1 MSRLGIRRRL
11 LLAVLA
17 AVCAALAAMI
27 VGFNLLLARNLS
39 GDANDLLRARAAAEL
54 GRLETGGNSLRVA
67 EAPDDAALDT
77 DVWIFSRKTVVEAP
91 ARSAGLSQ
99 AARRLAASASRFAE
113 VPPEDVRLYA
123 VPVVAHGRRLGT
135 VVTGVSL
142 APYEETRR
150 TALVGSLGLGAALL
164 LLVFLAARWLLESSL
179 LPVARMTR
187 QAAAWSEWDLDR
199 RFALGEPRDELTEL
213 AATLD
218 GLLDRLAASLRR
230 EQTFSAELSHE
241 LRTPLSRLSAEVELA
256 LRRERTGEEYRAAL
270 GVVQRSAQQLART
283 VDALVAAAR
292 QAASGHGT
300 ADAFA
305 VAEEVVGACAGL
317 AAERRLAVDLEP
329 PSRPLRIG
337 VDAELAERVLQ
348 PVIENACLYS
358 RRQLRITMARRN
370 GAVVYSVDDDGPGI
384 GADESET
391 IFEPGKRGQAGRE
404 DGNAGAGLGL
414 ALARRLARAAA
425 GEVEAVADDS
435 GGHFL
440 IRLPSGQPCSPS
452 LR

>member
-1 MSRLGIRRRL
+1 MSRFGIRRRL
-11 LLAVLA
+11 LLAVLV
-17 AVCAALAAMI
+17 AVGAALAAMI
-27 VGFNLLLARNLS
+27 VGFNLLLARNLA
-39 GDANDLLRARAAAEL
+39 GGADDLLRARAAAQL
-54 GRLETGGNSLRVA
+54 GRLETSGNSLKVA

-77 DVWIFSRKTVVEAP
+77 DVWIFSGNTVLEAP
-91 ARSAGLSQ
+91 ARTSSLG
-99 AARRLAASASRFAE
+99 AAAQRLAAGSSRFAE
-113 VPPEDVRLYA
+113 VPSEDVRLYA

-135 VVTGVSL
+135 VVTGISL

-150 TALVGSLGLGAALL
+150 AALLGSLALGAALL
-164 LLVFLAARWLLESSL
+164 LVVFFAARWLLKSSL
-179 LPVARMTR
+179 RPVAVMTR
-187 QAAAWSEWDLDR
+187 QAAAWSERDLDR

-218 GLLDRLAASLRR
+218 GLLDRLSASLRR

-256 LRRERTGEEYRAAL
+256 LRRERTSEEYRAAL

-292 QAASGHGT
+292 QEATSGHGT

-317 AAERRLAVDLEP
+317 AAERKLAVEVER
-329 PSRPLRIG
+329 PSGPLRVG

-348 PVIENACLYS
+348 PVVENACLYS
-358 RRQLRITMARRN
+358 RRRVRITLARRN
-370 GAVVYSVDDDGPGI
+370 GAVVYSVDDDGPGV
-384 GADESET
+384 ALDEREA
-391 IFEPGKRGQAGRE
+391 IFEPGNRGQAGRE
-404 DGNAGAGLGL
+404 NGNVGAGLGL

-425 GEVEAVADDS
+425 GEVEALPDDS
-435 GGHFL
+435 GGRFL
-440 IRLPSGQPCSPS
+440 IRLPAG
-452 LR
+452 